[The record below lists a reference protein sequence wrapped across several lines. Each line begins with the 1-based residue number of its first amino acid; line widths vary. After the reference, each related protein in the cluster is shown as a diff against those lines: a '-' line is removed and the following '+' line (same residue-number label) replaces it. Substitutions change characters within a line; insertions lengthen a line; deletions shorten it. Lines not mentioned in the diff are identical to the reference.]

1 MSDFV
6 GSMFGAQIVADAIAH
21 QGWAN
26 RWQDESKRRLADDN
40 AILRQRD
47 LELVDRYNQLARAY
61 NELLQRMTAL
71 GQDYDQQ
78 AAVIAR
84 LEAGK
89 AADAAEIER
98 LKVRLQI
105 VTTEA
110 AMLRKM
116 DKEQN
121 PDAYPLG

>member
-1 MSDFV
+1 MADMM
-6 GSMFGAQIVADAIAH
+6 GSMFAAHIVASEIAH
-21 QGWAN
+21 QNWMN
-26 RWQDESKRRLADDN
+26 RFEAESHSRLADDN

-47 LELVDRYNQLARAY
+47 RELAERHNQLARAY

-71 GQDYDQQ
+71 GQDYDRQ

-84 LEAGK
+84 LEADK

>member
-1 MSDFV
+1 MGDFT
-6 GSMFGAQIVADAIAH
+6 GSMFGAQIVANAVRH
-21 QGWAN
+21 QGRMAALDN
-26 RWQDESKRRLADDN
+26 QELRELADDN

-47 LELVDRYNQLARAY
+47 RELVERHNQLGHAY

-71 GQDYDQQ
+71 GQDYDRQ

-84 LEAGK
+84 LEADK

-98 LKVRLQI
+98 LKVRLLI